1 MILLLWWSREYP
13 VIEASKEAEVK
24 EDTACDIYQWLR
36 EVCCTKLIS
45 MPIVLGGP
53 GKIVQID
60 ESLFRHKPKVGN
72 YYICVLLVNSS
83 LQNHRGRPTSTE
95 KWVFGIVDTSFSPS
109 LELVPNRQAATLLP
123 IIQARVARGT
133 TVYSDEWSAYRQL
146 SKRLLQVASHG
157 TVNHSLHFVNPVSGV
172 HMQNIESYWNR
183 AKLKLKRM
191 KGCHADQLPSY
202 LDEFMWRERFGET
215 SRNAW
220 NNIILHIS
228 QQCPVQQ
235 KTNMCNAQSKTF
247 DTSDSSICMQL
258 CLK

>member
-1 MILLLWWSREYP
+1 
-13 VIEASKEAEVK
+13 
-24 EDTACDIYQWLR
+24 
-36 EVCCTKLIS
+36 

-53 GKIVQID
+53 GIIVQID

-72 YYICVLLVNSS
+72 YYICVLLANSS

-109 LELVPNRQAATLLP
+109 LGYMELVPNRQAATLLP
-123 IIQARVARGT
+123 IIQAHVARDT

-146 SKRLLQVASHG
+146 STRLLQVASHG
-157 TVNHSLHFVNPVSGV
+157 TVNYSLHFVDPVTGV
-172 HMQNIESYWNR
+172 HTQNIESYWNR

-202 LDEFMWRERFGET
+202 LDKFMWRERFGET

-228 QQCPVQQ
+228 QQYPV
-235 KTNMCNAQSKTF
+235 
-247 DTSDSSICMQL
+247 
-258 CLK
+258 